1 MMRVALVF
9 IFLCCFPLQA
19 TAKSQEIT
27 IAFEEWPAS
36 FNPSLRSGTI
46 VFSIGAQIFAGLTRL
61 DEQGKAIPYLA
72 KQWKLSEDK
81 RTYTFYL
88 RENAFFHDRTKIVAD
103 DVIFSINFS
112 RKNHPFYP
120 FLENILKVR
129 KIDTYSLEV
138 VLRNPMESF
147 PSFLIPILVPIL
159 PQHCYQ
165 FTLDKFS
172 VIGSG
177 PFYIENYE
185 EPLSITLKKFD
196 KFFLEDKPKLE
207 TINYVI
213 LFDFYEF
220 FYALKNNDIDMFMF
234 YPCTGIESYLDITD
248 KNIMKQFVA
257 LPITTIYP
265 YMVITYNM
273 RMPLFQD
280 IRVRKALSLALDKE
294 KLTASYQNFF
304 VKPVNGGIPFT
315 HPYYI
320 DIESEFDVK
329 KANELL
335 NQAGYPRDKTG
346 KRFSITID
354 YLTYSYMSDIIHW
367 IQQEWSKNLGIELLL
382 RDRNV
387 FANIGNENLIHDFEL
402 FFDELLLWHDPFI
415 GMYRLY
421 TEKNIDRNK
430 IWTNIGAYKN
440 FEIETLFECV
450 LKEEDTEKK
459 KNLYVQIQKTLANDY
474 ASLWLVSNMYY
485 LIMKNTI
492 KGMEGLPYKMMSPM
506 LDVVLE

>member
-1 MMRVALVF
+1 MRIVF
-9 IFLCCFPLQA
+9 VLIFLCCFSLQA
-19 TAKSQEIT
+19 SAKPQELT

-36 FNPSLRSGTI
+36 FNPSLNSGTI

-61 DEQGKAIPYLA
+61 DAQGNPIPYLA
-72 KQWKLSEDK
+72 KNWNLSEDR

-88 RENAFFHDRTKIVAD
+88 RENAFFHDGMKIAAD

-120 FLENILKVR
+120 FLENISEVK
-129 KIDTYSLEV
+129 KKDTYSLEV
-138 VLRNPMESF
+138 VLKNPMESF

-159 PQHCYQ
+159 PKHCYNLV
-165 FTLDKFS
+165 FDKFS
-172 VIGSG
+172 VVGSG
-177 PFYIENYE
+177 PFYIENYD

-196 KFFLEDKPKLE
+196 KFFLADKPKLE
-207 TINYVI
+207 TIHCVI
-213 LFDFYEF
+213 LFDFFEI
-220 FYALKNNDIDMFMF
+220 FYAMKNNDIDMFMF
-234 YPCTGIESYLDITD
+234 YPCTGVESYLNKDER
-248 KNIMKQFVA
+248 NMMKQFKM
-257 LPITTIYP
+257 LPIDIIYP

-273 RMPLFQD
+273 RKPLFQD

-294 KLTASYQNFF
+294 NLAASYQNTF
-304 VKPVNGGIPFT
+304 VKPVNGGMPFT
-315 HPYYI
+315 HPYYFAA
-320 DIESEFDVK
+320 ESEFNVK

-335 NQAGYPRDKTG
+335 DLAGYPRDKTG
-346 KRFSITID
+346 KRFSVTID

-387 FANIGNENLIHDFEL
+387 FANLGNETLMNDFEM
-402 FFDELLLWHDPFI
+402 FFDELLLWHDPLI

-421 TEKNIDRNK
+421 TEKNINRNK

-440 FEIETLFECV
+440 FEIETLFERI
-450 LKEEDTEKK
+450 LKEEDSEKK
-459 KNLYVQIQKTLANDY
+459 KNLYAQIQKTLADDY
-474 ASLWLVSNMYY
+474 ASLWLISTMYY
-485 LIMKNTI
+485 IVMEKNI
-492 KGMEGLPYKMMSPM
+492 RGMEALPYKMMSPM